1 MDHFRHSLIKRDSDD
16 VFQCWH
22 VQGERNAY
30 HGDQDGHD
38 LRLCFKDGNYDAN
51 GDTCDDN
58 EDDSCKDNDDDSG
71 DVFNVGACNQRDM
84 KEGDHV
90 TEAFH
95 L

>member
-1 MDHFRHSLIKRDSDD
+1 MSKILLSKVMMFSNVGTWKMKGMLIMVTKMVMMLDSAQDD
-16 VFQCWH
+16 T
-22 VQGERNAY
+22 
-30 HGDQDGHD
+30 
-38 LRLCFKDGNYDAN
+38 YDAN
-51 GDTCDDN
+51 ADTCDDN
-58 EDDSCKDNDDDSG
+58 DDDSCNDNDDDSG

>member
-1 MDHFRHSLIKRDSDD
+1 MIVMMVPNVGTCKVKGMLIMVTKIVMMLDS
-16 VFQCWH
+16 
-22 VQGERNAY
+22 A
-30 HGDQDGHD
+30 QDTY
-38 LRLCFKDGNYDAN
+38 NVN

-58 EDDSCKDNDDDSG
+58 DDGSCNNNDDDSG